1 MVNNVIA
8 TPHSV
13 PLGQRT
19 RRQARLAFAE
29 PQPAVAV
36 ASSLQ
41 RQSYEKFGGRA
52 NFQSKIH
59 HF

>member
-1 MVNNVIA
+1 MQLRCKVIA

-19 RRQARLAFAE
+19 QSRARLAFAE

-36 ASSLQ
+36 ASQ
-41 RQSYEKFGGRA
+41 MRGQSYNIGIAVFE
-52 NFQSKIH
+52 
-59 HF
+59 